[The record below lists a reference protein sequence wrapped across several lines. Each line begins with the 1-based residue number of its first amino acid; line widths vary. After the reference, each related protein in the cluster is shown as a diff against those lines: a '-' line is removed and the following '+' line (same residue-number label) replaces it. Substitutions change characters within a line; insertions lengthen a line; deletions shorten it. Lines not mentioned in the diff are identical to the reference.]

1 MSRSLMVRLAEKVL
15 GSGTSPQ
22 PDMESGIPHMGNAF
36 HPQLQAH
43 AGYDGQHEYAT
54 DDRLFIFRHLTGI
67 TTHPSMVG
75 SRAAPNLGIYTR
87 VVENEAKAKKGH
99 KYYSWLINGCLG
111 VQVIVA
117 AALTA
122 LGAAGANHTAITAF
136 GAINTVIAGVLTFLK
151 GSGLPNRL
159 KYYHSEWKQIREFIE
174 QRERDLS
181 RPGCDL
187 DVFGVIGMIEKMY
200 EDVKKDLEA
209 STPDRFAGFG
219 TSKKQAESGTKDSAF
234 NLPRVEAGGLSEKL
248 KRVQSGFM
256 SQANSTELKDKLAGH
271 GSELGSHASEGI
283 RGKFKEFE
291 AGLTGRAKDMVMGGL
306 GHKPEV
312 VEVTTRG
319 LQTPTVTVNAQP
331 GQTELPH
338 HNIGN
343 TLKDLVSDITH
354 KAKLAHEVV
363 RDLEAQRDALAAKAA
378 KEAREA
384 TTRTEDAVNSRS
396 GGVINISLHGD
407 DETKHAADVK
417 PL

>member
-1 MSRSLMVRLAEKVL
+1 MTRLGDKYL
-15 GSGTSPQ
+15 GGGTSPQ
-22 PDMESGIPHMGNAF
+22 PDMENGLSHTVNAA

-43 AGYDGQHEYAT
+43 AGYDGRHDYAT
-54 DDRLFIFRHLTGI
+54 DERLFLFRHLTGI

-111 VQVIVA
+111 VQIIVA

-122 LGAAGANHTAITAF
+122 LGAAGANHSAITAF

-187 DVFGVIGMIEKMY
+187 DVYGVIGMIEKMY
-200 EDVKKDLEA
+200 EEVKKDLEA

-219 TSKKQAESGTKDSAF
+219 TSKKQAEADTKDSAF
-234 NLPRVEAGGLSEKL
+234 NLPRVETGGLSEKL
-248 KRVQSGFM
+248 KSIQSGFAG
-256 SQANSTELKDKLAGH
+256 QANTAGLKDKLAGH
-271 GSELGSHASEGI
+271 GSELGSHASEGMK
-283 RGKFKEFE
+283 GKFKEFE
-291 AGLTGRAKDMVMGGL
+291 AGLAGKAKDMVMSGI

-312 VEVTTRG
+312 VQVTTRG
-319 LQTPTVTVNAQP
+319 LQTPIVTVNTQP
-331 GQTELPH
+331 GHTELPY
-338 HNIGN
+338 HNIGD

-363 RDLEAQRDALAAKAA
+363 RDLEAQRDTLATAAA
-378 KEAREA
+378 KEAKEV
-384 TTRTEDAVNSRS
+384 TTRTEDAVNSRL

-407 DETKHAADVK
+407 DATKHAADVK

>member
-1 MSRSLMVRLAEKVL
+1 MSRGIMAKLVDKYL
-15 GSGTSPQ
+15 GGGTSPQ
-22 PDMESGIPHMGNAF
+22 PDIESGISHTGNAA
-36 HPQLQAH
+36 HPPQLQAH
-43 AGYDGQHEYAT
+43 AGYDGRHDYAT
-54 DDRLFIFRHLTGI
+54 DERLFLFRHLTGI

-87 VVENEAKAKKGH
+87 VVDNEAKAKKGH

-200 EDVKKDLEA
+200 EEVKTDLEA

-219 TSKKQAESGTKDSAF
+219 TSKKQSESATKDSAF
-234 NLPRVEAGGLSEKL
+234 NLPRVETGGFSEKL
-248 KRVQSGFM
+248 KSVQSGF
-256 SQANSTELKDKLAGH
+256 NGLVSTDGLKDKLAGH
-271 GSELGSHASEGI
+271 GSELGNNASEGTK
-283 RGKFKEFE
+283 GNFKEFE
-291 AGLTGRAKDMVMGGL
+291 AGLAGRAKDMVMDRIR
-306 GHKPEV
+306 HKPEV
-312 VEVTTRG
+312 VQVTARG
-319 LQTPTVTVNAQP
+319 LQTPTVTVNAQT
-331 GQTELPH
+331 GQTELPY
-338 HNIGN
+338 HNIGD

-363 RDLEAQRDALAAKAA
+363 RDLEAQRDSLTTATAKVA
-378 KEAREA
+378 KDTA
-384 TTRTEDAVNSRS
+384 TRTENAVNNRS
-396 GGVINISLHGD
+396 GGVINISLDGND
-407 DETKHAADVK
+407 VAKPTADTK
-417 PL
+417 P

>member
-1 MSRSLMVRLAEKVL
+1 MSRGLVTRLVDKYL
-15 GSGTSPQ
+15 GGGTSPQ
-22 PDMESGIPHMGNAF
+22 PDMENGISHTGNAA
-36 HPQLQAH
+36 HPQLQTH
-43 AGYDGQHEYAT
+43 AGYDGRHDYAT
-54 DDRLFIFRHLTGI
+54 DERLFLFRHLTGI

-87 VVENEAKAKKGH
+87 VVANEAKAKKGH
-99 KYYSWLINGCLG
+99 KFYSWLINGCLG

-122 LGAAGANHTAITAF
+122 LGAAGASHSAITAF

-159 KYYHSEWKQIREFIE
+159 KYYHTEWKQIREFIE

-187 DVFGVIGMIEKMY
+187 DVYGVIGMIEKMY

-219 TSKKQAESGTKDSAF
+219 ISKKQVEGAGKDSAF

-248 KRVQSGFM
+248 KSVQSGFAD
-256 SQANSTELKDKLAGH
+256 QANSEGLKNKLAGH
-271 GSELGSHASEGI
+271 GSELGKHASEGMK
-283 RGKFKEFE
+283 GKFTEFE
-291 AGLTGRAKDMVMGGL
+291 TGLAGRAKDMVMGGI

-312 VEVTTRG
+312 VQVTTRG
-319 LQTPTVTVNAQP
+319 LQTPTVTVNAHA

-338 HNIGN
+338 HNIGD
-343 TLKDLVSDITH
+343 TLKDLVSDITQ

-363 RDLEAQRDALAAKAA
+363 RNLEAQRGTLATAATNEAK
-378 KEAREA
+378 EA

-396 GGVINISLHGD
+396 EGAINISLRGD
-407 DETKHAADVK
+407 DATKHLADVK
-417 PL
+417 PS

>member
-1 MSRSLMVRLAEKVL
+1 MSRGIMTKLVDKYH
-15 GSGTSPQ
+15 GGGTSPQ
-22 PDMESGIPHMGNAF
+22 PDIESGISHTGNAA
-36 HPQLQAH
+36 HPQLQSH
-43 AGYDGQHEYAT
+43 AVYDGRHDYAT
-54 DDRLFIFRHLTGI
+54 DERLFLFRHLTGI

-87 VVENEAKAKKGH
+87 VVNNEAKAKKGH
-99 KYYSWLINGCLG
+99 KYFSWLINGCLG

-200 EDVKKDLEA
+200 EEVKTDLKA

-219 TSKKQAESGTKDSAF
+219 TKKQTETATKDSAF
-234 NLPRVEAGGLSEKL
+234 NLPRVETGGFSEKL
-248 KRVQSGFM
+248 RSVQSGFT
-256 SQANSTELKDKLAGH
+256 SRVSTDGLKDKLTGH
-271 GSELGSHASEGI
+271 GSELGNHASEGMK
-283 RGKFKEFE
+283 GKFKEFE
-291 AGLTGRAKDMVMGGL
+291 AGLAGRAKDMVMDRI

-312 VEVTTRG
+312 VQVTTRG
-319 LQTPTVTVNAQP
+319 LQTPTVTVNAQS
-331 GQTELPH
+331 GETELPH
-338 HNIGN
+338 HNIGD

-363 RDLEAQRDALAAKAA
+363 RDLEAQRDSLTTAAAKRA
-378 KEAREA
+378 KETA
-384 TTRTEDAVNSRS
+384 TRTENAVNNKS
-396 GGVINISLHGD
+396 GGIINISLDGD
-407 DETKHAADVK
+407 DATKPTADIK
-417 PL
+417 P